1 MAIYVNW
8 HNSARTIIVWQFG
21 STWTW
26 DEFYS
31 NLERN
36 NRMLNQVA
44 HQVSV
49 IIDML
54 QVESFPRGIMTHA
67 INAITARPSN
77 SGLTI
82 MLMENAALRVLYNS
96 LLHMIPRLLP
106 GGSFTMLLGEDMEH
120 ALRLIQERQAASH
133 SGT

>member
-8 HNSARTIIVWQFG
+8 HNFDRTIIVWQFG

-36 NRMLNQVA
+36 NRMLNQVT
-44 HQVSV
+44 HQVCV

-54 QVESFPRGIMTHA
+54 QVESFPRGLMTHA
-67 INAITARPSN
+67 INAIIARPSN

-82 MLMENAALRVLYNS
+82 MLMENAALRVLYNN
-96 LLHMIPRLLP
+96 LLNMITRLIP
-106 GGSFTMLLGEDMEH
+106 GGSFTILLGEDMEH
-120 ALRLIQERQAASH
+120 AIRLIQERQAASG